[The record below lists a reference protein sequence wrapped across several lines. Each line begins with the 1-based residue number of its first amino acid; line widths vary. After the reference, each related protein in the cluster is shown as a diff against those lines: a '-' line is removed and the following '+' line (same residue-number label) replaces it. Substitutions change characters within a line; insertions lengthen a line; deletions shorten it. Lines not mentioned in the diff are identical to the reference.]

1 MIPIRISQL
10 VSAAGQAL
18 SILIFASALGLGLGY
33 LRGTLG
39 VMPHP
44 GAPAPRTAHLALPAQ
59 RQLPAPAPAAPGSAP
74 KAAQPAPQAAK
85 TPRADALPSPG
96 QALSPRQAQRLLA
109 TGAVAVDARRPED
122 YALGHLPGAVS
133 LPVEEFDFYFP
144 RSQARLDPNAPL
156 VIYCGGGE
164 CTLSH
169 ELADTLT
176 QMGFRQVH
184 VLTGGIDAWRAAG
197 LRVVR

>member
-1 MIPIRISQL
+1 MIPFRTSQL

-18 SILIFASALGLGLGY
+18 SILIFASALGLGVGY

-39 VMPHP
+39 VVPHP
-44 GAPAPRTAHLALPAQ
+44 GAPAPRTAHLALPA
-59 RQLPAPAPAAPGSAP
+59 RHLAHTPAQAAPGSPP
-74 KAAQPAPQAAK
+74 KAAK

-144 RSQARLDPNAPL
+144 RSQARLHPDSPL

-169 ELADTLT
+169 ELADALT

-197 LRVVR
+197 LRVAR